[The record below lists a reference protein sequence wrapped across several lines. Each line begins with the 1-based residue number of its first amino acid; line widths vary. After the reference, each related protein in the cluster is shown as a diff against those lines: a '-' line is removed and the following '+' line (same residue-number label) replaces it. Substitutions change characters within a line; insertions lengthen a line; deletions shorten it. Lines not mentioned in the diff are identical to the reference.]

1 MVGTSPEVVW
11 VAGDEVTM
19 AERFRVG
26 VELVARGTD
35 SLGEVGGNGPGVKG
49 SAMGGRAAQE
59 PACSRRSTGAPR
71 RRGLGRSREP
81 GLCELDW
88 AARESLVVVLKL
100 TGWCWGAGGTY
111 L

>member
-1 MVGTSPEVVW
+1 MVW
-11 VAGDEVTM
+11 VAGDEVIM

-35 SLGEVGGNGPGVKG
+35 SLGGVGGNDPGVKG
-49 SAMGGRAAQE
+49 SVMGSRAAQE

-71 RRGLGRSREP
+71 RRGLGRSRAP

-88 AARESLVVVLKL
+88 AARGSLVVVLKWP
-100 TGWCWGAGGTY
+100 GGCWGAEGTY